1 MEPLGLPSP
10 CRCPRDLVVAG
21 ARSVC
26 HRRRP
31 GRPLRRR
38 PCNLSACQQRVVV
51 HPYEGAVGIAP
62 CTRRPSA
69 HAVGARRRPTVVH
82 VGAGNAVDGPL
93 RAIVLV
99 TPSSPM
105 HAPSA
110 CQRLTSLIPR
120 SARLVDA
127 LCVEVAPVGSVRLH
141 VVDPPWSAAPVVH
154 GRRWT
159 AACTIGVPTSAHVV
173 EPPVRPRADVRLLT
187 LSSPCRRRPRSA
199 PPSGPRSVASLKGPR
214 CMEHPRSSHG
224 RRAPARPRYVEP
236 R

>member
-62 CTRRPSA
+62 CTRPSA

-82 VGAGNAVDGPL
+82 VGAGKAVDGPL

-141 VVDPPWSAAPVVH
+141 VVDPPVV
-154 GRRWT
+154 RCPCRPWT
-159 AACTIGVPTSAHVV
+159 AVDGGVHDRRANVGSRRRAPR
-173 EPPVRPRADVRLLT
+173 PPRADVRLLT

-214 CMEHPRSSHG
+214 CMEHRVAPMGGAPPRPSPL
-224 RRAPARPRYVEP
+224 R
-236 R
+236 